1 MGWWN
6 SKNIEPKR
14 AVRFLMSLAGPG
26 TDTLA
31 SYYIKSVKKP
41 NFSIEGTQEVKYI
54 GHTFKYPGRVKW
66 EDLTVTVIDPG
77 SPDATGIIMNILA
90 NSGYKIPVNVQAAKE
105 SLTKAG
111 TSAAM
116 GAIKISQINALGK
129 SVETWNLVNPFLS
142 GVDFGEVSYDND
154 EIVNYTL
161 TITYDS
167 ATLWTDGTTVHNDV
181 KSKST

>member
-6 SKNIEPKR
+6 NKDIEPKR
-14 AVRFLMSLAGPG
+14 AFRFLMTLGAGSVP
-26 TDTLA
+26 LA

-77 SPDATGIIMNILA
+77 SPDATAIIMNILA
-90 NSGYKIPVNVQAAKE
+90 DSGYKIPRTEFTAKE
-105 SLTKAG
+105 SLTKAK
-111 TSAAM
+111 TSEAL
-116 GAIKISQINALGK
+116 GAIKISQINALGI
-129 SVETWNLVNPFLS
+129 SVETWTLVNPFLS

-167 ATLWTDGTTVHNDV
+167 ATLKTLGTKVNTNVE
-181 KSKST
+181 SRS